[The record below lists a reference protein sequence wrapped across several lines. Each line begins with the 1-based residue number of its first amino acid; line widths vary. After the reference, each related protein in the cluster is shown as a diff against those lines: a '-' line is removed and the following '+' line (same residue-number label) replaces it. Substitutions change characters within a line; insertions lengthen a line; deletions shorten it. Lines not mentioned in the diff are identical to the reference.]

1 MSLENFK
8 PAIWSA
14 KLFTRL
20 QKNLVFASVVNRD
33 YEGEIKGYGSS
44 VKINEIGDINVSNY
58 SSGGTLTWQTLT
70 DAQKILLIDQAK
82 TFSFSIDDV
91 DAAQMNPKV
100 MNAAMQ
106 AASYAIAD
114 TVDQFIAGLYAGAG
128 ITNSTYLGTAT
139 TPIST
144 TTGNVLLTLSY
155 LQRYMDE
162 ANVPTQQRFMVIP
175 PWLHQKI
182 LLTEVGGISA
192 TAEPKVFS
200 DDVLTSGYVGQLYGF
215 NLLLSNNTVNAGTAA
230 SVISAI
236 MGLNRTAISYAGQ
249 VSKID
254 AVKRESTFDEGVKG
268 LYVYGGKVVRP
279 NALACAFL
287 VEAAG

>member
-1 MSLENFK
+1 MSLNNFK
-8 PAIWSA
+8 PTIWSA

-20 QKNLVFASVVNRD
+20 QKNLVFGGIVNRD
-33 YEGEIKGYGSS
+33 YEGDIANYGDT
-44 VKINEIGDINVSNY
+44 VKINEIGDITVSNY
-58 SSGGTLTWQTLT
+58 SSGGLLSWQTLS

-82 TFSFSIDDV
+82 SFSFTIDDI

-114 TVDQFIAGLYAGAG
+114 NVDQFIAGLYAGAG

-139 TPIST
+139 TPLQVS
-144 TTGNVLLTLSY
+144 TGNVLLNISY

-162 ANVPTQQRFMVIP
+162 GNVPTQDRFLIIP
-175 PWLHQKI
+175 PWVHQKL

-192 TAEPKVFS
+192 SAEPKVFS
-200 DDVLTSGYVGQLYGF
+200 DDVLTSGYVGQVMGF
-215 NLLLSNNTVNAGTAA
+215 NLLLSNNVANAGTAA
-230 SVISAI
+230 SVISAV
-236 MGLNRTAISYAGQ
+236 MALNRTAISYAGQ
-249 VSKID
+249 ISKIE

-279 NALACAFL
+279 AALATAYL
-287 VEAAG
+287 TEVAG